1 MRLGYIG
8 LGKMG
13 KNMVLRLLEHDIE
26 VVAWNRSPEPLEEVV
41 KVGAIGAENIPDL
54 IEKLKGNVIPAE
66 EPESS
71 SGSRSKSGMT
81 GDGVIIWLMLPAGGV
96 TDQFID
102 EVLPLLSPGDLIV
115 DGANSFYK
123 DTLRRN
129 EKITAK
135 GVHFMDI
142 GVSGGPGGARSG
154 ACMMIGGANEDFERI
169 KEVVIAGSAP
179 DAWGHFGKI
188 GAGHFAKMVHNGIEY
203 GMMQAIAEGAAILK
217 FSDFEID
224 MPEVFRVYN
233 NQSVIESRLVGWTLE
248 VLKEDVDL
256 KDTSS
261 VIAASGE
268 GEWTVKTAKE
278 MGIEVPVIEDSFKV
292 RQTSANDP
300 ENSPAGYR
308 NKVVSAQRGKFGHHP
323 VKKFK

>member
-1 MRLGYIG
+1 MKLGYIG

-26 VVAWNRSPEPLEEVV
+26 VVAWNRSPEPLEEV
-41 KVGAIGAENIPDL
+41 KTAGAEAAEDIGDL
-54 IEKLKGNVIPAE
+54 VSKL
-66 EPESS
+66 
-71 SGSRSKSGMT
+71 GSPR
-81 GDGVIIWLMLPAGGV
+81 IIWLMLPAGEV

-102 EVLPLLSPGDLIV
+102 ELLPHLTPGDLIV

-142 GVSGGPGGARSG
+142 GVSGGPGGARNG
-154 ACMMIGGANEDFERI
+154 ACMMIGGSTGDFERV
-169 KEVVIAGSAP
+169 KEIVVAGSAP
-179 DAWGHFGKI
+179 NAFGHFGKV

-203 GMMQAIAEGAAILK
+203 GMMEAIAEGAAILK
-217 FSDFEID
+217 FSDFEIN

-248 VLKEDVDL
+248 ALKEDVDL

-261 VIAASGE
+261 TIAASGE
-268 GEWTVKTAKE
+268 GEWTVKTAAE
-278 MGIEVPVIEDSFKV
+278 MGIDAKVIEDSFKV
-292 RQTSANDP
+292 RQTSIDDP
-300 ENSPAGYR
+300 EDSPAGFR

-323 VKKFK
+323 VKKS